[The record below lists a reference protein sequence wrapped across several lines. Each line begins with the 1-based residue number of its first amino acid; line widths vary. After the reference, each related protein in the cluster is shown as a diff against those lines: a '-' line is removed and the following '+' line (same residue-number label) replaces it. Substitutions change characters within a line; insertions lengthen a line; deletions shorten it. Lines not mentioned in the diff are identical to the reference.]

1 MSDEVVKEKIDN
13 LEEQVMHKL
22 RNNENQ
28 LRFIYDEIKD
38 IQNRIKY
45 IIMGLLGGFALIN
58 SGGMEFIKSLIQ

>member
-1 MSDEVVKEKIDN
+1 MSDEVLKEKIDN
-13 LEEQVMHKL
+13 LEDNVIHKL

-58 SGGMEFIKSLIQ
+58 SGGMEFLKGLI

>member
-13 LEEQVMHKL
+13 LEEQVLHKL

-45 IIMGLLGGFALIN
+45 IIMGLLGGFALVN
-58 SGGMEFIKSLIQ
+58 SGGIEFIKGLI

>member
-1 MSDEVVKEKIDN
+1 MSDEVIKEKIDN
-13 LEEQVMHKL
+13 LESQVLHKL

-45 IIMGLLGGFALIN
+45 IIIGLLAGFALVN
-58 SGGMEFIKSLIQ
+58 SGGIEFLKGLM

>member
-13 LEEQVMHKL
+13 LEENVMHKL

-45 IIMGLLGGFALIN
+45 IIMGLLAGFALIN
-58 SGGMEFIKSLIQ
+58 SGGIEFIKGFM

>member
-1 MSDEVVKEKIDN
+1 MSDEVIKEKIDN
-13 LEEQVMHKL
+13 LESQVLHKL

-45 IIMGLLGGFALIN
+45 IIMGLIGGFALVN
-58 SGGMEFIKSLIQ
+58 SGGIEFLKRLM